1 MRSSPEWYD
10 STAIRPN
17 GRVASIA
24 ASRATGRASS
34 SPLTSMRM
42 AWNVRLAG
50 WPPVRR
56 AAAGIA
62 AVTMPASSTVDS
74 IGRAA
79 TMARAMRAAKR
90 SSP

>member
-10 STAIRPN
+10 STAMRPP

-24 ASRATGRASS
+24 PSSARGSASS
-34 SPLTSMRM
+34 SALTSMRM
-42 AWNVRLAG
+42 AWNVRVAG

-56 AAAGIA
+56 VAAGIA
-62 AVTMPASSTVDS
+62 SVTMAASSAVVS

-79 TMARAMRAAKR
+79 TMARAMRVAKR